1 MNLSTITVY
10 IPVINIQ
17 WSNEVAQSCLTP
29 CEPLDYSLPGS
40 SIHGIFQARVLEWV
54 FFYMLCH
61 KLCTACQS
69 RSCPSASEEG
79 GRQPV
84 ISTGHTEM
92 SFFFFLNTPY
102 GTWELS
108 SPTRDRTWALCIVS
122 VLSEPGTTGESQH
135 WLEFKLFLLKM
146 YNRWLIVFIGKCG
159 QSWIK
164 KMFPQINVLKFTIR
178 N

>member
-1 MNLSTITVY
+1 MKLPSHVWLLVSPWTIAY
-10 IPVINIQ
+10 QAPPSMEFSKQ
-17 WSNEVAQSCLTP
+17 EYWS
-29 CEPLDYSLPGS
+29 G
-40 SIHGIFQARVLEWV
+40 F

-108 SPTRDRTWALCIVS
+108 SPTRDHTWALCIVS

>member
-1 MNLSTITVY
+1 MKLPSHVWLFVSPWTIAY
-10 IPVINIQ
+10 QAPPSMEFSKQ
-17 WSNEVAQSCLTP
+17 EYWS
-29 CEPLDYSLPGS
+29 G
-40 SIHGIFQARVLEWV
+40 F